1 MLQYMPWG
9 IMWIGTGTDLRLP
22 AERVLFPVF
31 CLRVLLA
38 NGSDSSG
45 SSKHGGCAML
55 RHHTEKGPRVW
66 SPHRFALRKQQL
78 LIASD
83 CINETNILRKH
94 RKNCSILCLK
104 KKNFFLK
111 KSFGGKSRILF
122 PTKKFCAGLC
132 CKYDNFHNILDL
144 YTGLPMSGWISTG
157 VWCGRGVNIKSR
169 MCLKWRVAWKG
180 AWVADGQNVW
190 QRKQNNTVA

>member
-104 KKNFFLK
+104 KKK
-111 KSFGGKSRILF
+111 KIFWKSLLGGKVEFYFLQ
-122 PTKKFCAGLC
+122 KLLKF
-132 CKYDNFHNILDL
+132 NILCRPL
-144 YTGLPMSGWISTG
+144 LQIWQFSQHFGLIHRSPNVRLDQHGRLMRSGSEY
-157 VWCGRGVNIKSR
+157 
-169 MCLKWRVAWKG
+169 
-180 AWVADGQNVW
+180 
-190 QRKQNNTVA
+190 